1 MTREEPKKGRTT
13 KQKQNFGRP
22 DPTALKIFTGPHLP
36 TASGVFQQSH
46 MFQERVAPDRQPRF
60 QSDTQAVR
68 PDIVELIE
76 DRGH

>member
-36 TASGVFQQSH
+36 TASGVFQQSL
-46 MFQERVAPDRQPRF
+46 FFYRDIQPKM
-60 QSDTQAVR
+60 
-68 PDIVELIE
+68 PGIV
-76 DRGH
+76 

>member
-36 TASGVFQQSH
+36 TASGVFQQSPY
-46 MFQERVAPDRQPRF
+46 V
-60 QSDTQAVR
+60 
-68 PDIVELIE
+68 
-76 DRGH
+76 

>member
-36 TASGVFQQSH
+36 TASGVFQQSLFISEW
-46 MFQERVAPDRQPRF
+46 MLGQYPGDSNEKD
-60 QSDTQAVR
+60 
-68 PDIVELIE
+68 
-76 DRGH
+76 